1 MEKVF
6 LKISQIKV
14 AGLRPETIKKET
26 MTQVISCEIC
36 EIVGNNFFPEHLRT
50 SASVN
55 SQNLRLDVQD
65 TNKFHS
71 VQGLLSRLL
80 NSYGQRIP
88 DYSCEKFN
96 KIIVSNIAEIVIVQL
111 VILDIA

>member
-1 MEKVF
+1 M
-6 LKISQIKV
+6 
-14 AGLRPETIKKET
+14 
-26 MTQVISCEIC
+26 ISCEIC
-36 EIVGNNFFPEHLRT
+36 EIVGNNFFPGHLRT
-50 SASVN
+50 TASVN

-71 VQGLLSRLL
+71 VQGLLGRLL

-88 DYSCEKFN
+88 DYCCEKFN

-111 VILDIA
+111 VIFRHRINNRSRKLIPNLY